1 MSEKIG
7 NLGYPEEEFVRKHGE
22 EAQTVKYN
30 FENLIIFSLLIVKLN
45 V

>member
-22 EAQTVKYN
+22 EAQTVK
-30 FENLIIFSLLIVKLN
+30 IILKI
-45 V
+45 